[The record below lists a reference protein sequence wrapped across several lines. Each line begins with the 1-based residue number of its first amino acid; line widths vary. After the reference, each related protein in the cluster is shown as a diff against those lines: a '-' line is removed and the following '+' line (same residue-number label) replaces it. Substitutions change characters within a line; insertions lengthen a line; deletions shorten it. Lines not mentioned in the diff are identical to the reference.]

1 MVNLHLVVKIPT
13 GHNSRTFMRYQ
24 KNSFFFGHH
33 FQKAIKY
40 MKTRKFWDIGLHLP
54 FNLIWNDP
62 QTNQGRSL
70 FQKCKLT
77 QLYFA
82 VCHDIQ
88 TYTAFVLSRS
98 MTRSHENYI
107 LKQGSVKLITYILQE
122 FHEPM
127 ILKRIIENTQAT
139 SGTTRNNQSGLARN
153 YEKLTLNE

>member
-1 MVNLHLVVKIPT
+1 
-13 GHNSRTFMRYQ
+13 
-24 KNSFFFGHH
+24 
-33 FQKAIKY
+33 
-40 MKTRKFWDIGLHLP
+40 
-54 FNLIWNDP
+54 
-62 QTNQGRSL
+62 
-70 FQKCKLT
+70 
-77 QLYFA
+77 
-82 VCHDIQ
+82 
-88 TYTAFVLSRS
+88 